1 MEKDFKRTPET
12 IELNKK
18 LEIVKIDHDY
28 KFRKSENVGIST
40 TGHCFYVEGKGYV
53 AFEGDSVPYTPS
65 GGINSLQNILDEGG
79 FLYYDCLRFI
89 NPIHSLGFQRVP
101 KQIWT

>member
-28 KFRKSENVGIST
+28 KFRKSERVGIST
-40 TGHCFYVEGKGYV
+40 SGHCFYIEGKGYV
-53 AFEGDSVPYTPS
+53 AFEDNSVPYTPS
-65 GGINSLQNILDEGG
+65 GGINALQSILVKVG
-79 FLYYDCLRFI
+79 FLYFD
-89 NPIHSLGFQRVP
+89 
-101 KQIWT
+101 